1 MIDEDLKRKIRTL
14 QKNEIT
20 EHIIYQKLS
29 RTTKDSHNREILMK
43 ISRDEMRHYAIWKK
57 YTESDEKPSW
67 IKIWI
72 FFLISR
78 ILGLTFGIKLME
90 KGEGEASES
99 YKDISLQ
106 IPEAKEI
113 ALEEDEHEH
122 ELIGMINEERLEYI
136 GSVVRGLNDALVELT
151 GALAGFTLALQ
162 EPRLIATAGLI
173 TGIAAS
179 LSMGTTEYL
188 ARKSEETGLAPLK
201 SGLYTGSTYVITVL
215 FLVFPYLVF
224 TNVYYSLGLMIFDAI
239 VVITVFNFYI
249 SVAKEQHFWKQFTEM
264 AVLSLGIAAIS
275 FGIGYVVRRFI
286 GI

>member
-1 MIDEDLKRKIRTL
+1 MTEEELKKKVRTA

-20 EHIIYQKLS
+20 EHIIYHKLS
-29 RTTKDSHNREILMK
+29 LATKDSHNREILMK
-43 ISRDEMRHYAIWKK
+43 ISRDEMKHYTIWKK
-57 YTESDEKPSW
+57 YTGSDEKPAW
-67 IKIWI
+67 ARIWI
-72 FFLISR
+72 YYLISR
-78 ILGLTFGIKLME
+78 VLGLTFGIKLME
-90 KGEGEASES
+90 RGEGEASDLYHE
-99 YKDISLQ
+99 ISLT
-106 IPEAKEI
+106 IPQAKDI
-113 ALEEDEHEH
+113 ALEEDEHED
-122 ELIGMINEERLEYI
+122 ELIRMINEERLNYI

-188 ARKSEETGLAPLK
+188 ARKSEETGQTPLR
-201 SGLYTGSTYVITVL
+201 SGLYTGFAYVITVL

-224 TNVYYSLGLMIFDAI
+224 TNVYYSLALMIFDAI

-249 SVAKEQHFWKQFTEM
+249 SVAKDQHFWKQFTEM

-275 FGIGYVVRRFI
+275 FGIGYVVRHFI

>member
-1 MIDEDLKRKIRTL
+1 
-14 QKNEIT
+14 
-20 EHIIYQKLS
+20 
-29 RTTKDSHNREILMK
+29 
-43 ISRDEMRHYAIWKK
+43 
-57 YTESDEKPSW
+57 
-67 IKIWI
+67 
-72 FFLISR
+72 
-78 ILGLTFGIKLME
+78 ME
-90 KGEGEASES
+90 KGEGEASNS
-99 YKDISLQ
+99 YNEISLH
-106 IPEAKEI
+106 IPQAKDI

-201 SGLYTGSTYVITVL
+201 SGLYTGSAYVITVL

-224 TNVYYSLGLMIFDAI
+224 TNVYYSLALMIFDAI

-249 SVAKEQHFWKQFTEM
+249 SVAKDQHFWKQFTEM
-264 AVLSLGIAAIS
+264 AVLSLGVAAVS
-275 FGIGYVVRRFI
+275 FGIGYVVRHFI